1 MQAILIKCAMM
12 EHKCSRRP
20 SFPLYIPLPSNHQPN
35 RPGGFFI
42 PIYKEWLRW
51 EPNKAIW
58 HEGNKSHEN
67 KLIPTTSVYTS
78 QYLQLHPSAIPILY
92 ALFQSLYRSQRDKRE
107 LRHNNDCKRIP
118 SGVSSRAL
126 EKGRKM
132 AAGKRWD
139 RRAEQELKSANY
151 S

>member
-1 MQAILIKCAMM
+1 MM
-12 EHKCSRRP
+12 GPKGP
-20 SFPLYIPLPSNHQPN
+20 GGLPSPTTPTIQPPAKSA
-35 RPGGFFI
+35 RWFFHSHLL
-42 PIYKEWLRW
+42 KEWLRW

-92 ALFQSLYRSQRDKRE
+92 AFSQSLYRSQQDQRE
-107 LRHNNDCKRIP
+107 LKHNSDCKRIP

-132 AAGKRWD
+132 AAGKRWN
-139 RRAEQELKSANY
+139 RRAEQGLKSANY

>member
-1 MQAILIKCAMM
+1 MRYDGTQVFRESFLP
-12 EHKCSRRP
+12 P
-20 SFPLYIPLPSNHQPN
+20 SKPPTIQPPAKPA
-35 RPGGFFI
+35 RWFFHSHLL
-42 PIYKEWLRW
+42 KEWLRW

-67 KLIPTTSVYTS
+67 KLNPTTSVYTS
-78 QYLQLHPSAIPILY
+78 QHLHLLPSAIPILY
-92 ALFQSLYRSQRDKRE
+92 VLSQSLYRSQRDQRE

-132 AAGKRWD
+132 AAGKRWT
-139 RRAEQELKSANY
+139 RRAEQGRKSANY